1 MATSSHRFDTLLLF
15 GAPGV
20 GKGTQGKLLGQ
31 IPGFLHVASGDIFR
45 ALDRESELGKTFLEY
60 STQGLLVPDELTIEM
75 WHEFM
80 LAKVEDGTY
89 RPQVQMLV
97 LDGIPRNR
105 KQAEMMDRYIVA
117 HKIIN
122 LVVENDDELLK
133 RMKRRAEQ
141 QGRLD
146 DAKEEVIRNRF
157 SVYRKETAPMLEH
170 YDEDHH
176 VSEVRAIGSPGRVLM
191 NILNVVIPVQEN
203 IFRNALEE

>member
-1 MATSSHRFDTLLLF
+1 MTTSPNRFDALLLF

-45 ALDRESELGKTFLEY
+45 SLDQESELGKTFLEY
-60 STQGLLVPDELTIEM
+60 SSKGLLVPDELTIEM

-80 LAKVEDGTY
+80 LAKVENGTY

-97 LDGIPRNR
+97 LDGIPRNK

-117 HKIIN
+117 HKVIN
-122 LVVENDDELLK
+122 LVAENDDELLK

-157 SVYRKETAPMLEH
+157 SVYHMETAPMLAH

-176 VSEVRAIGSPGRVLM
+176 VSEVSAIGSPGRVLM
-191 NILNVVIPVQEN
+191 NILNVVIPVQEQ
-203 IFRNALEE
+203 IFSNALEN

>member
-1 MATSSHRFDTLLLF
+1 MTTSSNRFDAILLF

-20 GKGTQGKLLGQ
+20 GKGTQGRLLGQ

-45 ALDRESELGKTFLEY
+45 GLDRQSDLGKTFHEY
-60 STQGLLVPDELTIEM
+60 SSKGLLVPDELTIRM

-80 LAKVEDGTY
+80 LTKIEDGTY

-97 LDGIPRNR
+97 LDGIPRNK

-117 HKIIN
+117 HKIVN
-122 LVVENDDELLK
+122 LMVENDDQLLK

-141 QGRLD
+141 QGRID
-146 DAKEEVIRNRF
+146 DIKEEVIRNRF
-157 SVYRKETAPMLEH
+157 SVYRRETAPMLEH

-176 VSEVRAIGSPGRVLM
+176 VSEISALGSPGRVLM
-191 NILNVVIPVQEN
+191 NILNVVIPVQEK
-203 IFRNALEE
+203 IFGNALEK